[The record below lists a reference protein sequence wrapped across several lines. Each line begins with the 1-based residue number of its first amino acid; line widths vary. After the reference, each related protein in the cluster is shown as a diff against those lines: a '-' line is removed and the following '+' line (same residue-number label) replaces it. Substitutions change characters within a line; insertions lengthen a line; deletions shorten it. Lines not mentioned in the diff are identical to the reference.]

1 MHYDIEETSISKL
14 FSIDIDSSRCRRNID
29 IEVQNFDIGIYRYR
43 TFSRYRSTLFRYP
56 CTMSKL
62 CASTSNV
69 VFFDICAFL
78 PGLLLPVLG
87 SGHILPC
94 KLFIAHQTFGL
105 RPKPL
110 ESPHDFVTEAEVS
123 KARIGE
129 ALAVRLPEASPD
141 ASSES
146 SPADPATA
154 GGVVGVAAA
163 GDP

>member
-1 MHYDIEETSISKL
+1 MHYKIEETSISNL
-14 FSIDIDSSRCRRNID
+14 VSIDIDSSRCRRNID
-29 IEVQNFDIGIYRYR
+29 IEVQNLDIGIYRYR
-43 TFSRYRSTLFRYP
+43 TFSRYRSTLFRYL
-56 CTMSKL
+56 CTMSKRK
-62 CASTSNV
+62 SNV

-78 PGLLLPVLG
+78 PVLLLPVLG

-110 ESPHDFVTEAEVS
+110 ESPHDCITEAEVS
-123 KARIGE
+123 KAMIGE

-141 ASSES
+141 ASSDSES